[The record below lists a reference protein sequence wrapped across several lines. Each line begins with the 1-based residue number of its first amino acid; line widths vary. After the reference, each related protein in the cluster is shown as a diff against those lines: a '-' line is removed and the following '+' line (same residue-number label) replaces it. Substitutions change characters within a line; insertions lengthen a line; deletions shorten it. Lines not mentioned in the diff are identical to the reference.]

1 MGCQEREADPGG
13 AEGAARVSGAEGG
26 GGGEVARRERGGL
39 KEWWWPWLMCPG
51 AHVHAMRR

>member
-1 MGCQEREADPGG
+1 MGCQERGADPGG
-13 AEGAARVSGAEGG
+13 AEGAAGIGGAEEGG
-26 GGGEVARRERGGL
+26 GGKVARRERGGL